1 MEGECLSILRGAK
14 EVSIEERHN
23 KWQKSK
29 KKLSFISFDVSRIKP
44 LVSSKRL
51 DCLFI
56 KEKLDLH
63 YAYVKR
69 ILIFEIYKVIYKD
82 NERERDWWIID
93 VDPRSLKPS
102 NTFWA
107 WIFLSFISHEP

>member
-1 MEGECLSILRGAK
+1 MSFG
-14 EVSIEERHN
+14 VSM
-23 KWQKSK
+23 
-29 KKLSFISFDVSRIKP
+29 IKP

-93 VDPRSLKPS
+93 VDPMSLKPS

-107 WIFLSFISHEP
+107 CKIPFFYSHKS

>member
-1 MEGECLSILRGAK
+1 MPK
-14 EVSIEERHN
+14 VN
-23 KWQKSK
+23 TK
-29 KKLSFISFDVSRIKP
+29 KISFMFFGVFMIKP

-51 DCLFI
+51 DYLFI

-82 NERERDWWIID
+82 NERERD
-93 VDPRSLKPS
+93 
-102 NTFWA
+102 
-107 WIFLSFISHEP
+107 

>member
-1 MEGECLSILRGAK
+1 MSFG
-14 EVSIEERHN
+14 VSM
-23 KWQKSK
+23 
-29 KKLSFISFDVSRIKP
+29 IKP

-82 NERERDWWIID
+82 NERERD
-93 VDPRSLKPS
+93 
-102 NTFWA
+102 
-107 WIFLSFISHEP
+107 